1 MLQRS
6 GRTVAI
12 ITCEYAPFSGGIGTY
27 SVELA
32 RALAA
37 AGCRVVVIA
46 PAYEGAATALPEDV
60 EHHCILR
67 HHAIP
72 PRAVPALLAILRRL
86 PAGAIVLAADIRSL
100 LLVRLLQPL
109 HRRRYR
115 VMVHGSEA
123 SKFRSG
129 GVKLASVRNAYL
141 GAELVAYNSRATRD
155 IFRAQLGRPR
165 REAIAY
171 LGVGRDWFDPPA
183 RGAFDDAALAA
194 LPQHAPL
201 FCSVGRLEPR
211 KGHVETLAALALA
224 RDRHGMADP
233 VYVVIGRAEDEGY
246 ARAIGDAARDVGV
259 RIVMPGRLSIDD
271 IKRVYRRSAAHL
283 LFARALP
290 GKIEGF
296 GLVLLEAAAQGCP
309 SIAAATG
316 GIPEVLGDTGS
327 LVADGDIES
336 FAARIAIYA
345 GDATLRADRGAAARG
360 RASGFTWA
368 KCARDSFPELLGG
381 VSA

>member
-1 MLQRS
+1 MLQRPA
-6 GRTVAI
+6 RTVAI
-12 ITCEYAPFSGGIGTY
+12 ITCEYPPFAGGIGTY

-37 AGCRVVVIA
+37 AGCRVVVVA
-46 PAYEGAATALPEDV
+46 PAYDAGAAALPADV
-60 EHHCILR
+60 EHHFILR
-67 HHAIP
+67 HHAVP
-72 PRAVPALLAILRRL
+72 PRAVRALPAILRGL
-86 PAGAIVLAADIRSL
+86 PTGAIVLAADIRSL
-100 LLVRLLQPL
+100 LLVRMLQPL

-123 SKFRSG
+123 SKVRKG
-129 GVKLASVRNAYL
+129 GVILAAARNAYL
-141 GAELVAYNSRATRD
+141 AAELVAYNSRATRD

-165 REAIAY
+165 REAITY
-171 LGVGRDWFDPPA
+171 LGVGREWFDPPTS
-183 RGAFDDAALAA
+183 GAFDDAALAA
-194 LPQHAPL
+194 LPHGAPL

-233 VYVVIGRAEDEGY
+233 VYVVIGRAEDDGY
-246 ARAIGDAARDVGV
+246 ARAIRAAASDVGV
-259 RIVMPGRLSIDD
+259 RIAMPGRLSIDD
-271 IKRVYRRSAAHL
+271 IKRIYRRAAAHL

-309 SIAAATG
+309 SVAAATG

-327 LVADGDIES
+327 LVAEGDIEG
-336 FAARIAIYA
+336 FAATIAAYA
-345 GDATLRADRGAAARG
+345 GDAALRADRGAAARG

>member
-6 GRTVAI
+6 GRTVVI
-12 ITCEYAPFSGGIGTY
+12 ITCEYAPFAGGIGTY

-32 RALAA
+32 RALAD
-37 AGCRVVVIA
+37 AGCCVVVVA
-46 PAYEGAATALPEDV
+46 PAYDAGTAALPEEV
-60 EHHCILR
+60 EHHLILR

-72 PRAVPALLAILRRL
+72 PRAVLALLAILRRL

-100 LLVRLLQPL
+100 LLVRMLQPL
-109 HRRRYR
+109 HHRRYR

-123 SKFRSG
+123 SKFRRG
-129 GVKLASVRNAYL
+129 GVMFAAARNAYL

-155 IFRAQLGRPR
+155 IFRAQLGQPR
-165 REAIAY
+165 REAITY
-171 LGVGRDWFDPPA
+171 LGVGGDWFDPPA
-183 RGAFDDAALAA
+183 RGVFGDPALAA

-211 KGHVETLAALALA
+211 KGHVETLAALAMA
-224 RDRHGMADP
+224 RDRHGMVDP
-233 VYVVIGRAEDEGY
+233 VYVVIGRAEDDGY
-246 ARAIGDAARDVGV
+246 ARAIRDAARDVGV

-271 IKRVYRRSAAHL
+271 IKRVYRRAAAHL

-336 FAARIAIYA
+336 FAAKIAMYA
-345 GDATLRADRGAAARG
+345 GDAALRAECGAAARD

-368 KCARDSFPELLGG
+368 KCARDSVPELLGG
-381 VSA
+381 ISA

>member
-1 MLQRS
+1 MLQPS
-6 GRTVAI
+6 ARTVAI
-12 ITCEYAPFSGGIGTY
+12 VTCEYAPFAGGIGTY

-32 RALAA
+32 RALAE
-37 AGCRVVVIA
+37 AGCRVVVVA
-46 PAYEGAATALPEDV
+46 PAYGADPAVLPEAV
-60 EHHCILR
+60 EHHLVLR

-72 PRAVPALLAILRRL
+72 LRAVPRVLAVLRQL
-86 PAGAIVLAADIRSL
+86 PADAIVLAADIRSL
-100 LLVRLLQPL
+100 LLVRMLQPL
-109 HRRRYR
+109 HRHSYR

-123 SKFRSG
+123 SKFRKGSALF
-129 GVKLASVRNAYL
+129 VAARNAYL
-141 GAELVAYNSRATRD
+141 AAELVAYNSQATRD
-155 IFRAQLGRPR
+155 IFRTQLGRAR
-165 REAIAY
+165 REAITY
-171 LGVGRDWFDPPA
+171 LGVGRDWFETPVSDV
-183 RGAFDDAALAA
+183 FEDAALAA
-194 LPQHAPL
+194 MPRGGPV

-211 KGHVETLAALALA
+211 KGHIETLTALALA

-246 ARAIGDAARDVGV
+246 ARAIRDAARDVGV
-259 RIVMPGRLSIDD
+259 QIVMPGRVSTDD
-271 IKRVYRRSAAHL
+271 IKRVYRRASAHL

-296 GLVLLEAAAQGCP
+296 GLVLLEAAAQACP

-327 LVADGDIES
+327 SVGDNDIDG
-336 FAARIAIYA
+336 FAAKIAIYA
-345 GDATLRADRGAAARG
+345 GDAALRADRGAAARG
-360 RASGFTWA
+360 RAAGFTWP